1 MLAGCSF
8 ATVLELSLADLQLQK
23 NSVFVD
29 VQLFAF
35 LTA

>member
-1 MLAGCSF
+1 MGCSF
-8 ATVLELSLADLQLQK
+8 ATVWELSLADLQLPK